1 MQLLDDPHNLGQKK
15 KAEIIME
22 VSMSSMKSVCTDA
35 FTLEYV
41 NPDWRA
47 AMRRIFY
54 RARAE
59 YDNAKEVWEAHQ

>member
-1 MQLLDDPHNLGQKK
+1 MQLLDDPHNLGQKR

-22 VSMSSMKSVCTDA
+22 VATSSMKSVYVDA
-35 FTLEYV
+35 FARGYI